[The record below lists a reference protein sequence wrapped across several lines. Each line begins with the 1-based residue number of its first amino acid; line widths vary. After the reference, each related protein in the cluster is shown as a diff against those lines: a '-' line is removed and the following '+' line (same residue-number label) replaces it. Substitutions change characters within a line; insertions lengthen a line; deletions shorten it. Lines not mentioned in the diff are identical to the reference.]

1 MPATTT
7 PSQAN
12 NPHVHSEAQLIDL
25 RAGLASI
32 RAIWQC
38 DICGTVMLDLHCKLR
53 CTNCGF
59 MRDCSDP

>member
-1 MPATTT
+1 MPFVNSQSPAFDSGTATATR
-7 PSQAN
+7 P
-12 NPHVHSEAQLIDL
+12 VD
-25 RAGLASI
+25 
-32 RAIWQC
+32 AIWEC

>member
-1 MPATTT
+1 M
-7 PSQAN
+7 N
-12 NPHVHSEAQLIDL
+12 IEALV
-25 RAGLASI
+25 AGPDDAAVSVPGKKTW
-32 RAIWQC
+32 AC